1 MFPTL
6 EFKVYGLK
14 PEATYE
20 MYVDMVLVDV
30 NQWKF
35 NSGQWIPSG
44 QVEQCQKTSQTFE
57 KYPLKILFDYFR
69 SSSLYAS

>member
-20 MYVDMVLVDV
+20 IYVDMVAVDN

-35 NSGQWIPSG
+35 NSGKWIVSG
-44 QVEQCQKTSQTFE
+44 QTEERHQTGRE
-57 KYPLKILFDYFR
+57 RHHRRKDG
-69 SSSLYAS
+69 